1 MRGGPA
7 QPACASFWV
16 RRPQGPRCVQM
27 GPVVR
32 VRPAAS
38 RGPPLPLAAGHVTAK
53 VLAKPEN
60 LSASFVVQDANITA
74 HFSWKMAKANLYQP
88 MTGFQVT
95 WAEVTTESRQ
105 NSLPNSIISRSQILP
120 SVGARSAP
128 RVAAVPVLPAARGV
142 LPPGRLPATEPSRRA
157 FPRGPEEGAG
167 GGQDKGPPGAGP
179 AVRSVSPEP
188 RQPRPGSWAS
198 D

>member
-1 MRGGPA
+1 MEA
-7 QPACASFWV
+7 QLSLSVPPSGSG
-16 RRPQGPRCVQM
+16 RPQGPRCVHT

-32 VRPAAS
+32 LRPAAS
-38 RGPPLPLAAGHVTAK
+38 RGSPLPLAAGHVTAK

-60 LSASFVVQDANITA
+60 LSASFVVQDANVTA

-128 RVAAVPVLPAARGV
+128 RVRPRPRGV
-142 LPPGRLPATEPSRRA
+142 LPPGCLPDPEPS
-157 FPRGPEEGAG
+157 PRVFSLWLEEGAA
-167 GGQDKGPPGAGP
+167 GGQDKGPP
-179 AVRSVSPEP
+179 
-188 RQPRPGSWAS
+188 
-198 D
+198 